1 MVRADI
7 FLDAL
12 ADRGFGPWVGVP
24 CSFLGALI
32 NAALG
37 RRGYLAVNNEG
48 EAVAIAS
55 GAALAGRRP
64 VVMFQNS
71 GLGNAVS
78 PLTSLNFP
86 FRIPLLLIV
95 THRGQPGIHDE
106 PQHELMGEIT
116 EKLLRLQ
123 RIGYAPFPAAED
135 AITASLEQA
144 EAHLVRTQLPFAL
157 VLPKDGLNEVG
168 PPPVTTVPALLAGTL
183 LPGAPLEAPAV
194 LRRAEAIAL
203 AADAAPPEAA
213 LIATT
218 GKIGRELFT
227 LRERPGNLYLV
238 GSMGCA
244 ASVGLGV
251 ALHAP
256 RPVLVLDGDGAALMR
271 LEALVSVGHYRPGNL
286 VHVVLDNAMHESTGG
301 QPSLS
306 STVRMAEAALA
317 CGYATATSIVTALEL
332 RMHLRRAF
340 ATLGPHLIHLRVL
353 PGALEP
359 LGRPTLSPLRV
370 KERFMAFLQGQPSA
384 GGAG

>member
-12 ADRGFGPWVGVP
+12 AGRGFGPLVGVP
-24 CSFLGALI
+24 CSFLAALI
-32 NAALG
+32 NAATV
-37 RRGYLAVNNEG
+37 RRGYLAASNEG

-86 FRIPLLLIV
+86 FHIPLLLIV

-116 EKLLRLQ
+116 EELLRLQ
-123 RIGYAPFPAAED
+123 RIACAPFPARED
-135 AITASLEQA
+135 EIATRLEQA
-144 EAHLVRTQLPFAL
+144 EAHMARTQLPFAL
-157 VLPKDGLNEVG
+157 VLPKGALEEPG
-168 PPPVTTVPALLAGTL
+168 PPSAPSWAMAPGTL
-183 LPGAPLEAPAV
+183 LPGAPPEAPAV
-194 LRRAEAIAL
+194 LRRADAITL
-203 AADAAPPEAA
+203 AADAAPPDAA

-251 ALHAP
+251 ALHASC
-256 RPVLVLDGDGAALMR
+256 PVLVLDGDGAALMR

-286 VHVVLDNAMHESTGG
+286 VHLVLDNARHDSTGG

-306 STVRMAEAALA
+306 PTVRLAEAALA
-317 CGYATATSIVTALEL
+317 CGYAAATGIVTAPELEA
-332 RMHLRRAF
+332 HLRRAF
-340 ATLGPHLIHLRVL
+340 ATPGPHLIHLRVR

-359 LGRPTLSPLRV
+359 LGRPTLAPPRV
-370 KERFMAFLQGQPSA
+370 KERFMAFLRGQTSA
-384 GGAG
+384 RGAG